1 MSARTVTRAVHLTDD
16 HERELLAAGWR
27 FDGRVWWSPE
37 NTAHLPLSAWRA
49 LCVEI
54 RHSGYVVIKL
64 RADKSQEVCS

>member
-1 MSARTVTRAVHLTDD
+1 MTRSPFLTDD

-49 LCVEI
+49 LCGDRRRDGV
-54 RHSGYVVIKL
+54 
-64 RADKSQEVCS
+64 A

>member
-1 MSARTVTRAVHLTDD
+1 MTPARTVTRTVHLTDD

-49 LCVEI
+49 LCGD
-54 RHSGYVVIKL
+54 RRRDG
-64 RADKSQEVCS
+64 AA